1 MNGLRVDFQDY
12 QDSQL
17 EFRVGTFLKSRN
29 FPEFKNLE
37 ILASDG
43 VVTLSG
49 TLRSYYEKQVA
60 INSCLRVAGVA
71 TLIDKI
77 DIKVAKP
84 K

>member
-17 EFRVGTFLKSRN
+17 EFRVGTFLNSRN

-49 TLRSYYEKQVA
+49 TLRLYYEKQVA